1 MNLIIFGATGSIGQ
15 HLITKALDQG
25 HTVKAFARH
34 AFNLKTSHPNL
45 ILISGDVFDQQSVS
59 NAVKG
64 CDAVLI
70 TLGSAKLTGKVRSIG
85 TLNIVNAMQFHN
97 VKRLIC
103 QTTLGAGDSHAVLN
117 FYWKYIMFG
126 LILRSVFK
134 DHEDQE
140 EIVKES
146 NLDWTIVRP
155 AAFTD
160 GPATDSYNHGLSVLN
175 KDQKLKISRLDV
187 ASFMIDQ
194 IKDDTYLHQ
203 YPGIS
208 Y

>member
-15 HLITKALDQG
+15 HLITKALKQG

-34 AFNLKTSHPNL
+34 ASNLKTNHPNL
-45 ILISGDVFDQQSVS
+45 TLVSGDVFNQQSVS
-59 NAVKG
+59 NAVKE

-70 TLGSAKLTGKVRSIG
+70 TLGSSKLTGKVRSIG
-85 TLNIVNAMQFHN
+85 TQHIINAMQLN
-97 VKRLIC
+97 KVKRLVC
-103 QTTLGAGDSHAVLN
+103 QTTLGAGDSHHVLN

-134 DHEDQE
+134 DHEAQE
-140 EIVKES
+140 KIVTSS

-160 GPATDSYNHGLSVLN
+160 DPATDSYKHGPAVLSE
-175 KDQKLKISRLDV
+175 KIKLKVSRLDI
-187 ASFMIDQ
+187 ASFMLNQ
-194 IKDDTYLHQ
+194 INDDTCLHQ
-203 YPGIS
+203 CPGIS

>member
-15 HLITKALDQG
+15 HLITKALEQG
-25 HTVKAFARH
+25 HSVKAFARH
-34 AFNLKTSHPNL
+34 VSNLTTSHPKL

-85 TLNIVNAMQFHN
+85 TQHIVNAMQLHK

-103 QTTLGAGDSHAVLN
+103 QTTLGAGDSYAALN

-126 LILRSVFK
+126 LILRSVFN
-134 DHEDQE
+134 DHVVQE
-140 EIVKES
+140 EIVKKS
-146 NLDWTIVRP
+146 KLDWTIVRP
-155 AAFTD
+155 AAFID
-160 GPATDSYNHGLSVLN
+160 GPATNSYNHGLSVLN
-175 KDQKLKISRLDV
+175 KDLKLKISRLDV
-187 ASFMIDQ
+187 AGFMLDQ
-194 IKDDTYLHQ
+194 LNDDTYLHQ
-203 YPGIS
+203 CPGLS